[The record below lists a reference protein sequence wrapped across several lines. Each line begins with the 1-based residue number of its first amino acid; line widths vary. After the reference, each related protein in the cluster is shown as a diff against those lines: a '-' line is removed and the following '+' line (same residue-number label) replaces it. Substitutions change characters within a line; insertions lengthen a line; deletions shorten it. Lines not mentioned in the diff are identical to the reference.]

1 MYDENCSQ
9 KPPFYALD
17 YSTNCDLRAALE
29 KTLPEIVTRKEAA
42 NLTGGFLKAKTL
54 ANMDAL
60 KRGPARKIR
69 IGRQVGYFKED
80 FIDFFIQQVK

>member
-1 MYDENCSQ
+1 MYSDNFSSCT
-9 KPPFYALD
+9 F
-17 YSTNCDLRAALE
+17 STDSEIRKALE

-60 KRGPARKIR
+60 HRGPARKIR

-80 FIDFFIQQVK
+80 FIDFFMQQVK